1 MTSVKDRVRRHPL
14 ISFFVLANALSWIA
28 WTPFI
33 LSNNG
38 LGVWDYTFALGQL
51 TGMLPG
57 AYLGP
62 ITSALIVTAI
72 TGGAAGLRRWG
83 ARLWRWRVRWHWY
96 AIGVLG
102 VPAALIVTGLAVSGG
117 QIFAPSLMVLAAYG
131 PMLIMQMLTTGLA
144 EEPGWRDFALP
155 RLQAKFGPMKSAF
168 ILGPLWALWHMP
180 LFFTEWGGWGVS
192 DWTRPVFFTI
202 FCVGFNVVMAW
213 VFNRT
218 GQSLPLAMLA
228 HVSVNNF
235 MTVVWGEM
243 FPTVAENLIGIA
255 LGISAVIAAVLIIVL
270 TRGRLGY
277 TDALKAEQLKS
288 DQLDAARFDSGQV
301 NEPVLVGPD
310 DSLQAGTNT
319 ELGQHASEVRLHR

>member
-1 MTSVKDRVRRHPL
+1 MNDVTQQRGLRGVIARHPL
-14 ISFFVLANALSWIA
+14 VSFFVLANALNWIA
-28 WTPFI
+28 WTPYI

-38 LGVWDYTFALGQL
+38 LGVWHYTFELGQL

-72 TGGAAGLRRWG
+72 TGGAAGLRQWG

-96 AIGVLG
+96 AIAVLG
-102 VPAALIVTGLAVSGG
+102 VPAALILTGLIVSGG
-117 QIFAPSLMVLAAYG
+117 QVMAPSVTVLAVYL
-131 PMLIMQMLTTGLA
+131 PMLVLQMLTTGLA

-155 RLQAKFGPMKSAF
+155 RLQDKFGPMRSAF

-180 LFFTEWGGWGVS
+180 LFLTEWGGYPEAN
-192 DWTRPVFFTI
+192 WTRPASFAVFCI
-202 FCVGFNVVMAW
+202 AFNVVMAW

-235 MTVVWGEM
+235 MSVVWSEM
-243 FPTVAENLIGIA
+243 FPAVSENVTSYA
-255 LGISAVIAAVLIIVL
+255 LAVSAVIAAVIVIIA
-270 TRGRLGY
+270 TRGQLGY
-277 TDALKAEQLKS
+277 RREQ
-288 DQLDAARFDSGQV
+288 SGQV
-301 NEPVLVGPD
+301 DEAVLVRPD
-310 DSLQAGTNT
+310 DRLKTGANT
-319 ELGQHASEVRLHR
+319 

>member
-1 MTSVKDRVRRHPL
+1 MNDVTRQRGLRGVIARHPL
-14 ISFFVLANALSWIA
+14 VSFFVLANALSWSA
-28 WTPFI
+28 WTPYI

-38 LGVWDYTFALGQL
+38 LGGWDYTFELGQL

-72 TGGAAGLRRWG
+72 TGGAAGLRQWG

-96 AIGVLG
+96 AIAVLG
-102 VPAALIVTGLAVSGG
+102 VPAALIVTGLMVSGG
-117 QIFAPSLMVLAAYG
+117 QVMAPSVTVLAVYL
-131 PMLIMQMLTTGLA
+131 PMLVLQMLTTGLA

-155 RLQAKFGPMKSAF
+155 RLQDKFGPMRSAF

-180 LFFTEWGGWGVS
+180 LFLTEWGGYPEA
-192 DWTRPVFFTI
+192 DWTRPASFAVFCI
-202 FCVGFNVVMAW
+202 AFNVVMAW

-235 MTVVWGEM
+235 MSVVWSEM
-243 FPTVAENLIGIA
+243 FPTVSENVTSYA
-255 LGISAVIAAVLIIVL
+255 LAVSAVIAAVIVIIA
-270 TRGRLGY
+270 TRGQLGY
-277 TDALKAEQLKS
+277 RKEQ
-288 DQLDAARFDSGQV
+288 SGQV
-301 NEPVLVGPD
+301 DEAVLVRPD
-310 DSLQAGTNT
+310 DRLKTGANT
-319 ELGQHASEVRLHR
+319 

>member
-1 MTSVKDRVRRHPL
+1 MTTIEAPPLQEQKGIRGAIKRHPL
-14 ISFFVLANALSWIA
+14 LAFFILANALSWTA
-28 WTPFI
+28 WVPYI

-38 LGVWDYTFALGQL
+38 LGVWDYTFELGQI

-62 ITSALIVTAI
+62 LSAAFIVTLT
-72 TGGAAGLRRWG
+72 TGGRAGLRTWVG
-83 ARLWRWRVRWHWY
+83 RLWRWRVRWHWY
-96 AIGVLG
+96 AIALLG
-102 VPAALIVTGLAVSGG
+102 VPAALIILGLFASGG
-117 QIFAPSLMVLAAYG
+117 QIFAPTLATLAMYV
-131 PMLIMQMLTTGLA
+131 PFLILQMITTGLA

-180 LFFTEWGGWGVS
+180 LFLTEWGGWGVS

-202 FCVGFNVVMAW
+202 FCIGFNVVMAW
-213 VFNRT
+213 VFNST

-235 MTVVWGEM
+235 ITVLWGEM
-243 FPTVAENLIGIA
+243 FPSVSPQPA
-255 LGISAVIAAVLIIVL
+255 LSVSAVIAAVLVIVL

-277 TDALKAEQLKS
+277 RPELGV
-288 DQLDAARFDSGQV
+288 GQV
-301 NEPVLVGPD
+301 DEPVLVGPD
-310 DSLQAGTNT
+310 HRLQ
-319 ELGQHASEVRLHR
+319 S

>member
-1 MTSVKDRVRRHPL
+1 MTAIAAPPTIEQKGIRGAIKRHPL
-14 ISFFVLANALSWIA
+14 ISFFILANALSWTA
-28 WTPFI
+28 WVPYI

-38 LGVWDYTFALGQL
+38 LGVWDYTFELGQI

-62 ITSALIVTAI
+62 LSAAFIVTLT
-72 TGGAAGLRRWG
+72 TGGRAGLRTWVG
-83 ARLWRWRVRWHWY
+83 RLWRWRVRWHWY
-96 AIGVLG
+96 AIALLG
-102 VPAALIVTGLAVSGG
+102 VPAALILIGIVASGG
-117 QIFAPSLMVLAAYG
+117 QVFAPSLMTLALYV
-131 PMLIMQMLTTGLA
+131 PMLFLQMITTGLA

-180 LFFTEWGGWGVS
+180 LFLTEWGGWGVS

-202 FCVGFNVVMAW
+202 FCIGFNIVMAW
-213 VFNRT
+213 VFNST

-235 MTVVWGEM
+235 ISVVYSDM
-243 FPTVAENLIGIA
+243 FPTVDEAALSPMLAIGGA
-255 LGISAVIAAVLIIVL
+255 IAAVLVIGF

-277 TDALKAEQLKS
+277 RGAQVSDAELGKQ
-288 DQLDAARFDSGQV
+288 Q
-301 NEPVLVGPD
+301 LVG
-310 DSLQAGTNT
+310 A
-319 ELGQHASEVRLHR
+319 AS

>member
-1 MTSVKDRVRRHPL
+1 MTAIAAPPTIEQKGIRGAIKRHPL
-14 ISFFVLANALSWIA
+14 ISFFILANALSWLA
-28 WTPFI
+28 WVPYI

-38 LGVWDYTFALGQL
+38 LGVWDYTFELGQI

-62 ITSALIVTAI
+62 LSAAFIVTLI
-72 TGGAAGLRRWG
+72 TGGRAGLRTWVG
-83 ARLWRWRVRWHWY
+83 RLWRWRVRWHWY
-96 AIGVLG
+96 AIALLG
-102 VPAALIVTGLAVSGG
+102 VPAALIILGLFASGG
-117 QIFAPSLMVLAAYG
+117 QIFAPTLATLAMYV
-131 PMLIMQMLTTGLA
+131 PFLILQMITTGLA

-180 LFFTEWGGWGVS
+180 LFLTEWGGWGVS

-202 FCVGFNVVMAW
+202 FCIGFNIVMAW
-213 VFNRT
+213 VFNST

-235 MTVVWGEM
+235 ISVVYSDM
-243 FPTVAENLIGIA
+243 FPTVDEAALSPVLAIGGVVAA
-255 LGISAVIAAVLIIVL
+255 LLVIGF

-277 TDALKAEQLKS
+277 RGIQVSDAELGKPQ
-288 DQLDAARFDSGQV
+288 
-301 NEPVLVGPD
+301 LVG
-310 DSLQAGTNT
+310 A
-319 ELGQHASEVRLHR
+319 AS